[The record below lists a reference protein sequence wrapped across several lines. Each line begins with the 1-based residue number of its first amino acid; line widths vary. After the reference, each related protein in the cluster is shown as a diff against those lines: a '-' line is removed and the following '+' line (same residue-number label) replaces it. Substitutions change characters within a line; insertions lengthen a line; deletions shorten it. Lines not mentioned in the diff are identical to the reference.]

1 MADGDYSYAIVIKLI
16 SLDRNQRM
24 RIGNENG
31 EQELSFLEKV
41 FFG

>member
-24 RIGNENG
+24 RRG
-31 EQELSFLEKV
+31 EESGQEEL
-41 FFG
+41 